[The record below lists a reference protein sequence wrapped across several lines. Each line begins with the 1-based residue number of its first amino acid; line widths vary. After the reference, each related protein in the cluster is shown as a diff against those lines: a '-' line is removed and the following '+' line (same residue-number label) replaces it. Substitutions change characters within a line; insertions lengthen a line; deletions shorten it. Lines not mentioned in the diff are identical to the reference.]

1 MAKRPASKQTPK
13 APKRATRSTFRRT
26 RTGRIIDS
34 TPVSMGGGSGR
45 KSHYGSEVGI
55 KAPTALLADPS
66 PSSANNF
73 TDPTMA
79 SRVGPMKNE
88 FMPGKRIAKPE
99 ESVRPGEGAHIF
111 AVGPSS
117 GLSHGTT
124 TRLPNI
130 SQKHTVPRATAMA
143 KKTVDDKMEE
153 KQSADSEVTYIDAN
167 IVGGGKTNQSYATA
181 SVNANAAN
189 KITCDMERGHK
200 EIAGTETIAKIVS
213 CLDQCQTLTFPTA
226 KDTGAIIN
234 AEMSATG
241 QSNVNS
247 SVATINVAKNK
258 GDGANVQIRALWS
271 TESSIPS
278 KIAGGWSSTEICT
291 ASSPLAAA
299 TDAMNRD
306 CVKTMNN
313 GVASTSDSAISP
325 PQPASLS
332 DVKNEDSAKT
342 LVKGD
347 TSEHNNSAIAV
358 DGTKDLGGQSIA
370 LAPGKSDAKAENFDD
385 IVVAES
391 GGASALKANAD
402 LFRARQVVDERLL
415 NPKKRPNP
423 VAGCTASNI
432 PNLSTNKAKEAT
444 AGDTNKTNKEP
455 RHRLS
460 SVNESNLMIIRPYE
474 TPTSEYQ
481 FQIQT
486 MPLLNDAIM
495 SACEASTNEITNSN
509 VINNGTV
516 SNQTLT
522 LPLKRKSGVFSE
534 ILTTLSTSNF
544 TAQDNNSNS
553 FVWHLTNMESTV
565 IDEDKHREENET
577 NNTIPNKI
585 MSPPAKKVCSLFH
598 SGSAGRNL
606 DMMKRDV
613 NFYSSQQPLIGHT
626 PTKTVKMND
635 SHISKTS
642 LHIDSIS
649 PADTGS
655 KNSSCVASQAN
666 SQTSSSNIG
675 NNNLTTLV
683 HHPTTWSL
691 SASETK
697 HSNGEYNLASP
708 EENLKRSTNYDVDI
722 PIPETLR
729 RTPYAASDLSNKNC
743 SIDSFSS
750 HQTTNG
756 PSTCEN
762 SNTVGDKNATSTN
775 EHSKPSPNDNGTYTS
790 EMKRNPFPPASNIQ
804 DGKIDLFTSHQKRI
818 ETIARKEALRHV
830 EMAWR
835 AQQRLVQ
842 RCLAFQLQRSS
853 SKALSQQPEKRGT

>member
-544 TAQDNNSNS
+544 PAQDNNSNS

-606 DMMKRDV
+606 NMMKRDV

-635 SHISKTS
+635 SHIT
-642 LHIDSIS
+642 
-649 PADTGS
+649 
-655 KNSSCVASQAN
+655 
-666 SQTSSSNIG
+666 
-675 NNNLTTLV
+675 
-683 HHPTTWSL
+683 
-691 SASETK
+691 SETK